1 LSPTPGQNGG
11 LIEKDLAR
19 YTDSGVQEVQ
29 KQNGKRSANLLKK
42 KTTNAIVPS
51 VKDGSKTKQI

>member
-19 YTDSGVQEVQ
+19 YTDPGVREVQ
-29 KQNGKRSANLLKK
+29 KQNGNGVPTYRKN
-42 KTTNAIVPS
+42 TNAI
-51 VKDGSKTKQI
+51 DGSKTKQI